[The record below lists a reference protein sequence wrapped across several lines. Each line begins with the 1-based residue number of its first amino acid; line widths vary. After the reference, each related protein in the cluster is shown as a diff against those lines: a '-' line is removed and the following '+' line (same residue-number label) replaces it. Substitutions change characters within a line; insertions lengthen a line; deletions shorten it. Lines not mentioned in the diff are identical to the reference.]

1 MKIIYCFKIWQH
13 LPLAIRAITGLLPP
27 AYQQSWN
34 EENFTNLPVVKAEIA
49 SVGDKSCS
57 NVAAVS
63 QVEQAAMLQ
72 TGQQQDENY
81 FVSTCIFLLLIH
93 VHRTFFF
100 LDTSSVSSI
109 NYLHISVPNS
119 TQSNRN
125 WNSFLSCS
133 HLFLLYIQKQWI
145 VNSLV
150 FQVPCEQSKKYWI
163 FPCEQS
169 VWSFQQ
175 VKNSPDAMWMYT

>member
-27 AYQQSWN
+27 AYQQSSN

-57 NVAAVS
+57 NIAAVS
-63 QVEQAAMLQ
+63 QVEQAAMLLQ

-93 VHRTFFF
+93 VHCTFV
-100 LDTSSVSSI
+100 LRH
-109 NYLHISVPNS
+109 L
-119 TQSNRN
+119 
-125 WNSFLSCS
+125 LS
-133 HLFLLYIQKQWI
+133 
-145 VNSLV
+145 
-150 FQVPCEQSKKYWI
+150 
-163 FPCEQS
+163 
-169 VWSFQQ
+169 
-175 VKNSPDAMWMYT
+175 